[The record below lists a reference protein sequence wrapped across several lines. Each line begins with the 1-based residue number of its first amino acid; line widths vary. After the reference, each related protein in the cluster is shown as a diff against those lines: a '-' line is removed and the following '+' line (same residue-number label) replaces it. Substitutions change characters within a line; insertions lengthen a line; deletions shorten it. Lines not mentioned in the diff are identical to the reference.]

1 MKRLFTILLVV
12 IILSSGTAYA
22 TDSGDTL
29 GGLTSKLSAEDDVTY
44 GVGETATIDG
54 VSATLIEVSGSGGL
68 SKKPAEGNHYSVLE
82 FTIENNTAKP
92 LVINPSTSFSAI

>member
-54 VSATLIEVSGSGGL
+54 VSATLIEVSGRGKSL
-68 SKKPAEGNHYSVLE
+68 QCP
-82 FTIENNTAKP
+82 
-92 LVINPSTSFSAI
+92 